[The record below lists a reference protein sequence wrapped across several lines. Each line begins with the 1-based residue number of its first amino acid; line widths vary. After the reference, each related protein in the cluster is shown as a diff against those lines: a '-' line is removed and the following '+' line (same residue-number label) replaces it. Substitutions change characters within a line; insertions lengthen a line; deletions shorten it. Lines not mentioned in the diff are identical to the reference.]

1 MAFWHERCGMCSR
14 RRADVGRYGTGAAM
28 VKRCTRCRKAE
39 RASDRSKP
47 YGSSAA
53 GYRAASGQPP
63 KLAGPMG
70 AAYRGPVPAPQ
81 RKK

>member
-1 MAFWHERCGMCSR
+1 MRCGLCGQ
-14 RRADVGRYGTGAAM
+14 RRADVGEYGSGGSK
-28 VKRCTRCRKAE
+28 VRRCTKCRKSE

-47 YGSSAA
+47 YGSGAA

-70 AAYRGPVPAPQ
+70 SRYRGPEPPPQ
-81 RKK
+81 RRR

>member
-1 MAFWHERCGMCSR
+1 MAFWHMRCGLCGSK
-14 RRADVGRYGTGAAM
+14 RADVGEYGTGASK

-39 RASDRSKP
+39 RQSDRSKP
-47 YGSSAA
+47 YGSSKA

-70 AAYRGPVPAPQ
+70 ARYRGPAPAPQ
-81 RKK
+81 RRR